1 MRKNEAFNDNSL
13 DVFKRTHSWR
23 VLEEQFGMEEYVFIS
38 NLAFAFFTGK
48 QGTCNLWKIGQL
60 RRVKRWD
67 SNVR

>member
-1 MRKNEAFNDNSL
+1 MRKNEAFNKKSL

-48 QGTCNLWKIGQL
+48 QGKFQLKIKPKASL
-60 RRVKRWD
+60 CAVIRILFT
-67 SNVR
+67 